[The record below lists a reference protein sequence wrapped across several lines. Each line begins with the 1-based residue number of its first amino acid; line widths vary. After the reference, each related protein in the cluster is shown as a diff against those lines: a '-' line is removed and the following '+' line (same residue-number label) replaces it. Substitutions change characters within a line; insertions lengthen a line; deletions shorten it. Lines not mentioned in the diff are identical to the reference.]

1 MKELKNN
8 VNTLLWLMV
17 TLSLLVMFSLVC
29 LSSCNS
35 SVKPDKT
42 SKIDQGGS
50 DDNPKTVS
58 LTFKLSK
65 DKEAL
70 KKDDLSVK
78 VKRGT
83 KILEDFAFDN
93 TYSFIENDEIQ
104 IEVKGIDL
112 KEGKAIYWELYSKEK
127 TNDTKE
133 DVKAVIREGESKNK
147 SFSLKIDSDLLNKA
161 NVEGFVFYTYIE
173 DEMLKFLKE
182 KIGFDRSYKHKR
194 DVIYG
199 KDVSQEQLKIE
210 AENKANGKE
219 YAIYTADSLGFGKA
233 EAGEICYHGYNS
245 YKDSIVSMTVEEELD
260 NDNRND
266 NGNDLK
272 KLGITKNFESIRDGL
287 EKRWMA
293 LHKGTLGNSLYYY
306 NANDAP
312 DGIARSLISTI
323 GGSYDFGLGS
333 DKEDYKLYMWA
344 NSASK
349 YSYYMDLRI
358 AFVKESDPDKGYSVH
373 FANVKNG
380 KYEPYVL
387 HNAGDSK
394 YTTYPPGAV
403 PEYTESTEE
412 GMRMF
417 TLSSLLKTSLENL
430 HKKESKEWKY
440 SEQELV
446 DALLEEVKDKNY
458 DTYIILGCVRNTHDK
473 EYFNSKMTAIG
484 TYWCNVLKFNDP
496 FWETLE
502 TKKP

>member
-1 MKELKNN
+1 MKERKNN

-17 TLSLLVMFSLVC
+17 TLSAMMMFSLVC

-35 SVKPDKT
+35 SVNSNGKGGKTPDDPPVPKITVTYSCSNNNGTIEAKVISSKEGKIEGNKIINLVSGDKIQFTAKPNNGYKFKEWIPKELGNKETFELTVDK
-42 SKIDQGGS
+42 
-50 DDNPKTVS
+50 
-58 LTFKLSK
+58 
-65 DKEAL
+65 
-70 KKDDLSVK
+70 DLSVSVEFEK
-78 VKRGT
+78 DPST
-83 KILEDFAFDN
+83 MTELE
-93 TYSFIENDEIQ
+93 
-104 IEVKGIDL
+104 
-112 KEGKAIYWELYSKEK
+112 
-127 TNDTKE
+127 
-133 DVKAVIREGESKNK
+133 
-147 SFSLKIDSDLLNKA
+147 
-161 NVEGFVFYTYIE
+161 
-173 DEMLKFLKE
+173 FLE
-182 KIGFDRSYKHKR
+182 YKIGFNKESE
-194 DVIYG
+194 VVYG

-245 YKDSIVSMTVEEELD
+245 YKDSIVSMTVEEELN

-272 KLGITKNFESIRDGL
+272 KLGITENFKSIHDGL

-293 LHKGTLGNSLYYY
+293 VHKGTLGNSLHYY
-306 NANDAP
+306 NANETP
-312 DGIARSLISTI
+312 DSIARSLISTI
-323 GGSYDFGLGS
+323 GGSYDFGLSS

-358 AFVKESDPDKGYSVH
+358 AFVKKDEPDKGYSVH

-394 YTTYPPGAV
+394 YTEYPPGAE
-403 PEYTESTEE
+403 PKYTESTEE

-417 TLSSLLKTSLENL
+417 RLSSLLKTSLENL

-440 SEQELV
+440 SEQDLV
-446 DALLEEVKDKNY
+446 DALLKEVKDKNY
-458 DTYIILGCVRNTHDK
+458 DIYIIFGCVSNMHNE
-473 EYFNSKMTAIG
+473 EYSNSRMTVLG
-484 TYWCNVLKFNDP
+484 MYWCNVLKFGDS
-496 FWETLE
+496 FWEKLE